1 MTNRK
6 YNPITYIDSVSHN
19 HTESLIR
26 GCVGSKSLC
35 LLHWRVYYRI
45 GVKNSVLPLRDCVK
59 CVLTPSKQDTLRLTC
74 YTSWKNILDLLIV
87 HELYT
92 ASVKRVA
99 FLYIH
104 FPTFFPNLSS
114 MFLVLAIICYIETPV
129 YYLIICIEV

>member
-87 HELYT
+87 HELYNCF
-92 ASVKRVA
+92 SKESG
-99 FLYIH
+99 FSLHPLSYL
-104 FPTFFPNLSS
+104 FP
-114 MFLVLAIICYIETPV
+114 
-129 YYLIICIEV
+129 